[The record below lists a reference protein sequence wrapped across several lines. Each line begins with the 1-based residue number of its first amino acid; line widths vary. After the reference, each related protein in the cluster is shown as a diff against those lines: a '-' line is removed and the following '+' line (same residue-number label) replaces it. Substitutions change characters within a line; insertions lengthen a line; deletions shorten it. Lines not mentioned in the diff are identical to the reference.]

1 MAMKRWERMVDQ
13 LASEAI
19 GDGDVSHLPGAGA
32 PLEMNDDGHT
42 PDEWR
47 MAYKIMNDHE
57 VLPEWIAAAT
67 ALDKHERELRK
78 TIAERARLYY
88 KQTDSKGAG
97 ARSREIQ
104 SAAWERFTRSI
115 ERRIRRHNEEALLL
129 NLKLP
134 AGLPRRATLD
144 AEGLI
149 QQAMESIKRGVESG

>member
-1 MAMKRWERMVDQ
+1 MKRWERIVDQ

-32 PLEMNDDGHT
+32 PLNMNDDGHT

-47 MAYKIMNDHE
+47 TAFKIMNDHE

-67 ALDKHERELRK
+67 ALDKQEMELRE
-78 TIAERARLYY
+78 TIVERARLYCS
-88 KQTDSKGAG
+88 QTGAKGAG
-97 ARSREIQ
+97 ARSTTIE
-104 SAAWERFTRSI
+104 SAAWQRFTRSI
-115 ERRIRRHNEEALLL
+115 KRRIQRHNEEALLL